1 MKPKDPTAPKHAH
14 YHEHDPLP
22 PGLLPEDTAVA
33 SANECTGLMFTPPE
47 NAAQPPWPSPAGSQ
61 GAVPT
66 PRAAPARANA
76 RKSAYKPGKGL
87 PRNQRRPLSF
97 PDWASRENCAIL

>member
-33 SANECTGLMFTPPE
+33 SANECTGLMFIPPE
-47 NAAQPPWPSPAGSQ
+47 NAAQQEPSPAGSQ
-61 GAVPT
+61 GAGPS
-66 PRAAPARANA
+66 PRAAPARASA

-97 PDWASRENCAIL
+97 PDWANRENCAIL